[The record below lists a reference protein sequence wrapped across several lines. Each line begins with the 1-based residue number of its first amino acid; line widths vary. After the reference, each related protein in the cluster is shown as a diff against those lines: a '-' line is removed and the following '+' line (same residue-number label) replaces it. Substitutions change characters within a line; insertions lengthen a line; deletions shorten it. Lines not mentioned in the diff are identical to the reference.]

1 MADGQSRVGWI
12 LHGHGPDLSVIVD
25 VINVANVAA
34 VKPKDDSP
42 VCRNSYGPQ
51 TSESSSQRM
60 KPVPWQVHITRLR
73 RYIQSGEYPFN
84 LSDVFWWETA
94 TVPMFI
100 QTGQASMSNAQD
112 HAMYVTY
119 HLSGDNIKHNHW
131 GIITN
136 ELLHRHSKMKSP
148 CLETANAFGAAV
160 PD

>member
-1 MADGQSRVGWI
+1 
-12 LHGHGPDLSVIVD
+12 
-25 VINVANVAA
+25 
-34 VKPKDDSP
+34 
-42 VCRNSYGPQ
+42 
-51 TSESSSQRM
+51 M

-148 CLETANAFGAAV
+148 CLEIANAFGAAV